1 MSIHNNTEK
10 KNIESLEATPRALK
24 EAVDTAEATM
34 KFPMDFP
41 IKVMGLAVPGF
52 SREVADIARAH
63 FEDFDES
70 LMETSFSRTRKY
82 QSVTITV
89 RARSREQL
97 DNIYRALTSS
107 PMVKIVL

>member
-1 MSIHNNTEK
+1 MSMQNESEK
-10 KNIESLEATPRALK
+10 KNTESLEATPRELK
-24 EAVDTAEATM
+24 EAVETAEAVM

-41 IKVMGLAVPGF
+41 IKVMGLAVPGCP
-52 SREVADIARAH
+52 REVADIARAH

-97 DNIYRALTSS
+97 DDVYRALTSS